1 MEKET
6 GMAGWE
12 ISVTT
17 QTPEEWNR
25 NLDRDTILATW
36 TTGAMGIDPFEELLK
51 TGDAVLLR
59 SDGYPRIYSA
69 DARHILPAVRA
80 VPDLAAATIMEAW
93 YVTMRPSV
101 IDACSPDQGLTI
113 VAWDQS

>member
-36 TTGAMGIDPFEELLK
+36 TTGAAGIRPFEDLLK
-51 TGDAVLLR
+51 TGDAVLLE
-59 SDGYPRIYSA
+59 SSGYPRSYSA
-69 DARHILPAVRA
+69 DARHILPVVRA
-80 VPDLAAATIMEAW
+80 VPDQAAAAIMEAW

-101 IDACSPDQGLTI
+101 IDACSPDQRLTI

>member
-1 MEKET
+1 
-6 GMAGWE
+6 MAGWQ

-36 TTGAMGIDPFEELLK
+36 TTGAMGIDPFESLLER
-51 TGDAVLLR
+51 GEAVLLR
-59 SDGYPRIYSA
+59 SDGYPRLYTA
-69 DARHILPAVRA
+69 WARHILPVVRA
-80 VPDLAAATIMEAW
+80 VPDLAAAEIVKAW
-93 YVTMRPSV
+93 YVTLRPPV
-101 IDACSPDQGLTI
+101 IEACSPDQRLTI